1 MSHIQVVHKVVN
13 LLVQVI
19 IRCGRDEFL
28 VLEMKANLSVSLYA
42 L

>member
-1 MSHIQVVHKVVN
+1 MSQRNAVHRVVN

-28 VLEMKANLSVSLYA
+28 VLEM
-42 L
+42 